1 LADRLTSHPQGD
13 VLIGYNA
20 LKVGTTSSTIDRMP
34 AELVEE
40 RTEEM
45 STFPTKILLAT
56 DASQEATKA
65 AQMASDI
72 ANTSG
77 SELHVL
83 HVGNMKDFHVAPGA
97 EQSFSPRTAPLGEVR
112 EKAEQTLEEAV
123 RQVEEV
129 GGTVAEAH
137 LRMGD
142 PDDEILRFC
151 EEQGD
156 FGLIVMGSRGLGP
169 IKRRLIGS
177 VSESVIRHAQCPVL
191 VTRS

>member
-1 LADRLTSHPQGD
+1 
-13 VLIGYNA
+13 
-20 LKVGTTSSTIDRMP
+20 
-34 AELVEE
+34 
-40 RTEEM
+40 M

-56 DASQEATKA
+56 DASKEATKA
-65 AQMASDI
+65 AQMASDL
-72 ANTSG
+72 ANISG

-83 HVGNMKDFHVAPGA
+83 HVGSMKDFHVAPGA
-97 EQSFSPRTAPLGEVR
+97 EQSFSPRTAPLGDVR

-123 RQVEEV
+123 RQVEEA

-137 LRMGD
+137 MRMGD

-169 IKRRLIGS
+169 IKRRLMGS
-177 VSESVIRHAQCPVL
+177 VSESVVRHAQCPVL
-191 VTRS
+191 VARS